1 MHKHKA
7 RGFTIIEILI
17 VVAVVGILM
26 SIAYPSYRDYVTRS
40 KIAEAVAQLS
50 DMRVKME
57 QYYQD
62 NRSYAGGCASG
73 TVAPLPSGQA
83 AKYFTYS
90 CPTKDATS
98 FTVNAAGKLEQGLD
112 GFLYTVDQ
120 GGNRKTVTTGWG
132 TCANTP
138 CWVLRK
144 DCSC

>member
-1 MHKHKA
+1 MQKHKA
-7 RGFTIIEILI
+7 SGFTLIEILI

-26 SIAYPSYRDYVTRS
+26 SIAYPSYRDYVVRS

-62 NRSYAGGCASG
+62 NRDYTNACQGG
-73 TVAPLPSGQA
+73 TVAPLPASPTV
-83 AKYFTYS
+83 KYFTYT
-90 CPTKDATS
+90 CPVKNTTA
-98 FTVNAAGKLEQGLD
+98 FTVQAAGDAAQGMD
-112 GFLYTVDQ
+112 GFLYTIDQ
-120 GGNRKTVTTGWG
+120 AGNRITLTTGWG

>member
-7 RGFTIIEILI
+7 RGFTLIEILI
-17 VVAVVGILM
+17 VVTVIGVLM

-40 KIAEAVAQLS
+40 KISEAVAQLS

-62 NRSYAGGCASG
+62 TRSYAGACASG
-73 TVAPLPSGQA
+73 TVAPLPTGQA
-83 AKYFTYS
+83 TKYFAYT
-90 CPTKDATS
+90 CPVKDTTS
-98 FTVNAAGKLEQGLD
+98 FEVRATGNASQGLD
-112 GFLYTVDQ
+112 GFIYTVDQ
-120 GGNRKTVTTGWG
+120 AGNRKTVTTGWG

-138 CWVLRK
+138 CWVLKK